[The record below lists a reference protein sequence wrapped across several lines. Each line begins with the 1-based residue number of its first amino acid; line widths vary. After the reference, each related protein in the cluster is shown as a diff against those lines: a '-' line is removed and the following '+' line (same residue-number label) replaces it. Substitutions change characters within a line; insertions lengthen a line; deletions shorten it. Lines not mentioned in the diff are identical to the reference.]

1 MSTIL
6 VLHFAV
12 TWAMVGL
19 IWLVQVVNYPL
30 FAEVPA
36 DRFRRYEKRHVQRIG
51 YVVGPLMVAEALTA
65 VLLLA
70 LAPTDAMRSVALIGA
85 LLLLAIWLST
95 AFLQVPLHGKLEAA
109 YDAAIH
115 RRLVLTNWVRTWAWT
130 ARGLLLLLALL
141 ALA

>member
-6 VLHFAV
+6 ILHFAV

-36 DRFRRYEKRHVQRIG
+36 SRFQRYEKRHVQRIG
-51 YVVGPLMVAEALTA
+51 FVVGPLMVAEALTG

-70 LAPTDAMRSVALIGA
+70 LAPTAALHGVAVAGA
-85 LLLLAIWLST
+85 LLLLTIWLST
-95 AFLQVPLHGKLEAA
+95 AFLQVPLHAKLEAA
-109 YDAAIH
+109 YDEAVH
-115 RRLVLTNWVRTWAWT
+115 RRLILTNWVRTWAWT
-130 ARGLLLLLALL
+130 ARGVLLLLALL

>member
-1 MSTIL
+1 MSTLL
-6 VLHFAV
+6 VLHFAI

-36 DRFRRYEKRHVQRIG
+36 DRFPRYEKRHVQRIG
-51 YVVGPLMVAEALTA
+51 FVVGPLMLAEALTGVLLLVLAPTDPVRSVAVIGA
-65 VLLLA
+65 VLLL
-70 LAPTDAMRSVALIGA
+70 V
-85 LLLLAIWLST
+85 IWLST

-109 YDAAIH
+109 YDEATH
-115 RRLVLTNWVRTWAWT
+115 RRLVLTNWVRTGAWT
-130 ARGLLLLLALL
+130 ARGLLLLLAVL